1 MDNKFKQ
8 ALKVK
13 KSPIEISDEIQMGL
27 ANNEEYDKLTDE
39 LCMAIYNYFLA
50 CNPNVSIE
58 VPRKRIKSPNSIHE
72 KSKSR
77 ELERLSKL
85 YIIEGLENSEIEEL
99 YEIIKDRIKEKEQIN
114 ENEILE
120 NVRIL
125 LECDI
130 ESLDI
135 EKFLNNIMTEKIS
148 NNTKKA
154 LLRILKSKIEKSNI
168 QGKKKV
174 LKSLDEK
181 CGKKAA
187 EKSGRPEDNKIQYE
201 SIEEIKKDENRIRL
215 LHDKIGYLK
224 SEDLMGTRIVISDK
238 RYNDKEMKLIS
249 RKFINKLIRDKKFLQ
264 EKGIEVIPFSLKHK
278 SKTNGYEAEHVKF
291 RFIDKPEY
299 TLELQM
305 RSSYVENISRAN
317 GMASCENRPGKERIL
332 PSLDNKEEFIKE
344 VKNKVPKYTIF
355 YKENGIFK
363 ASKKCSMKENVI
375 AYYESELPIDMYDKI
390 YEFLPEDVKC
400 I

>member
-8 ALKVK
+8 ALKVQ

-85 YIIEGLENSEIEEL
+85 YIIEGLESNEIEEL
-99 YEIIKDRIKEKEQIN
+99 YEIIKNRIQEKEQTN
-114 ENEILE
+114 EDEILD
-120 NVRIL
+120 NVKTL
-125 LECDI
+125 LNQNI
-130 ESLDI
+130 EELDI
-135 EKFLNNIMTEKIS
+135 EVFLNNIMVDQIS
-148 NNTKKA
+148 DNTKKA
-154 LLRILKSKIEKSNI
+154 LLRILKSKIEKSDI
-168 QGKKKV
+168 KGKKQI
-174 LKSLDEK
+174 LKSLDER

-187 EKSGRPEDNKIQYE
+187 EKSEKSEDNKIQYE
-201 SIEEIKKDENRIRL
+201 SIEAIKKDKDRIQL

-224 SEDLMGTRIVISDK
+224 SEDLIGTKIVISDK
-238 RYNDKEMKLIS
+238 KYNDEEMKAIAT
-249 RKFINKLIRDKKFLQ
+249 KFINKLIKDKKFLQ
-264 EKGIEVIPFSLKHK
+264 ENGIEVIPFSLKHK
-278 SKTNGYEAEHVKF
+278 NKTNGYEADHVKF

-299 TLELQM
+299 TLEFQIK
-305 RSSYVENISRAN
+305 SEYVENLSRGN
-317 GMASCENRPGKERIL
+317 GAASHENRPGKERIL
-332 PSLDNKEEFIKE
+332 PNLEDREEFKKE
-344 VKNKVPKYTIF
+344 VQYKVPRYTLF
-355 YKENGIFK
+355 YKENGIYK
-363 ASKKCSMKENVI
+363 TSEKCNMRKNVI
-375 AYYESELPIDMYDKI
+375 AYYESELPIEMYDKI
-390 YEFLPEDVKC
+390 YEFLPEDKC